1 VPRQRTPVE
10 NPQQR
15 LKQCLT
21 KHLRHSIISPR
32 AKHQSCK
39 KDEEDEGQDG
49 SWKKDKEAQAVAATE
64 GGVELERSR
73 QWSRN
78 GAGVTTG
85 DKESALCWLT
95 ELSTNCASKWRK
107 FKKYIYI

>member
-1 VPRQRTPVE
+1 
-10 NPQQR
+10 
-15 LKQCLT
+15 
-21 KHLRHSIISPR
+21 
-32 AKHQSCK
+32 
-39 KDEEDEGQDG
+39 
-49 SWKKDKEAQAVAATE
+49 VAATE

-73 QWSRN
+73 EWSRN

>member
-1 VPRQRTPVE
+1 MRGRIVAGKRTRRHRLWL
-10 NPQQR
+10 R
-15 LKQCLT
+15 LK
-21 KHLRHSIISPR
+21 
-32 AKHQSCK
+32 A
-39 KDEEDEGQDG
+39 EW
-49 SWKKDKEAQAVAATE
+49 SWKGA
-64 GGVELERSR
+64 GS
-73 QWSRN
+73 